1 MSNCSV
7 SYSSTLIQ
15 IILAIASADII
26 ASLLQFGAA
35 AAIMVELNQEVEE
48 GEAYKVVSNLTNNTV

>member
-7 SYSSTLIQ
+7 SYSPTLIQ